1 MTLILELISFVLLI
15 FAIYKGTPALF
26 KYLALRALATGKN
39 DKAISRYKVA
49 STIFGGNKQYKIE
62 HALVLMRLGEYQNA
76 ETILTA
82 LILDRSLPQ
91 KNKISA
97 KTYRAMAYLK
107 QGRKEEA
114 LEDMEELFETAKTTI
129 TYGMM
134 GYLKQLDGGAELDL
148 CKEAYEYNSDDR
160 DICDN
165 LLVAYIRTG
174 DYENADEIA
183 SALREKFPYFLEG
196 FYHSAMLELKKG
208 NKKAASEY
216 LEKTADCKRSSLTTI
231 SAEDIENLRKE
242 IKNA

>member
-1 MTLILELISFVLLI
+1 MLLLAIISFVLLI
-15 FAIYKGTPALF
+15 FAIYKVTPAIF
-26 KYLALRALATGKN
+26 KYSALRALGTGKN
-39 DKAISRYKVA
+39 DKAISRYKIA
-49 STIFGGNKQYKIE
+49 SNLFGGNKQYKIE
-62 HALVLMRLGEYQNA
+62 YALVLMRLGEYKSA

-97 KTYRAMAYLK
+97 KTYRAMAFLK

-114 LEDMEELFETAKTTI
+114 IEDMEELFETAKTTI

-134 GYLKQLDGGAELDL
+134 GYLKQLDGAAELEL
-148 CKEAYEYNSDDR
+148 CKEAYDYNADDR

-174 DYENADEIA
+174 DYKSADEIA

-196 FYHSAMLELKKG
+196 FYHSALLELKKG
-208 NKKAASEY
+208 NKKAAEEY
-216 LEKTADCKRSSLTTI
+216 LDKTADCRTSSLTTI
-231 SAEDIENLRKE
+231 SEEDIEKLRKE